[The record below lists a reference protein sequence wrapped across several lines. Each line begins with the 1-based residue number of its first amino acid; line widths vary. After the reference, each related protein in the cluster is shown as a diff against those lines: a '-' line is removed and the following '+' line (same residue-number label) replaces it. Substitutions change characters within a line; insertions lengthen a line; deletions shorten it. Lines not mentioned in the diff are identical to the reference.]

1 DVVTKEHDNQYVQLS
16 QDIVELDLADNGP
29 DSYLTGHQ
37 IQGRILFPAA
47 GYIVLAWKSLAKRC
61 GKPLYK
67 VPVVLEDVRF
77 HRAAIMQINGTT
89 RFNVTIMEGSGQFE
103 ISEAG
108 AVAASGRI
116 RMAGENE
123 KIIDMEP
130 PCPNAAD
137 IASCDLDAED
147 VYKELRLRGCEY
159 YDQFQGILKAN
170 IKRPNGMLKWDNN
183 WITFIDTMI
192 HGSSLAYPK
201 RALKL
206 PVKIISCRI
215 DPVVHM
221 EMTKKA
227 TESGVG
233 YVYDKRMRTCRSGGI
248 ILQGLKCN
256 TAPQRVTEDVMV
268 LNEHA
273 FVPHIDSES
282 TRQRRQAYLQEYI
295 DACSGAAQCIL
306 QNYCGEESES
316 LEAGKCIYNASGE
329 VTEYNL
335 KNKAENQGLLKTL
348 TSIQEEMNRSDLSLV
363 QIIQSAMETYEK
375 ELENDVIRTALF
387 EEDPLRHLLDVV
399 VENTSAT
406 KLEVCELVTGK
417 SHCILSSQ
425 FTQLLAMA
433 KTRLNVDYTVA
444 FPSDINFTSV
454 NVPEGTSLLH
464 WDPSAVPNKKLPEA
478 DLLVAC
484 LTTWGSSQLEILAQQ
499 LSVQS
504 KKQGFILI
512 ALRTAVTPAE
522 QVLMSMGC
530 IQLQV
535 HKEDDVES
543 FFNSYGFTVIGL
555 KSNNF
560 TTLLLLRK
568 TKGILEEAKPEVLDV
583 SSDNFHWI
591 EELRQKRSNT
601 RTCQTDTLFGCSL
614 MTTIQAASSAWQTA
628 SDGRQEEGI
637 LVTRSLSFLLRSRE
651 RGSFGVND
659 AAVFGSTSIAFS
671 EALDDRELGAETR
684 VSCRG
689 VRFNFGPCDA
699 AVSRPVFDDDGAALA
714 ATTKVADGVSAGVPH
729 ADPVDS

>member
-1 DVVTKEHDNQYVQLS
+1 
-16 QDIVELDLADNGP
+16 
-29 DSYLTGHQ
+29 
-37 IQGRILFPAA
+37 
-47 GYIVLAWKSLAKRC
+47 
-61 GKPLYK
+61 
-67 VPVVLEDVRF
+67 
-77 HRAAIMQINGTT
+77 
-89 RFNVTIMEGSGQFE
+89 MEGSGQFE

-406 KLEVCELVTGK
+406 KLEV
-417 SHCILSSQ
+417 
-425 FTQLLAMA
+425 F
-433 KTRLNVDYTVA
+433 
-444 FPSDINFTSV
+444 
-454 NVPEGTSLLH
+454 
-464 WDPSAVPNKKLPEA
+464 PNKKLPEA

-637 LVTRSLSFLLRSRE
+637 LGGDAVAAQDGGQSNREDAQHGDDSTMPYRQGELRQNPELAPGLKGTQTSQQKEVNEYQNQWWDKKIDDEQELNQHSLNSSRQPHAASPKGDRTEETNMAPDEVRNRVQRKKKKQWDVEVSLSSSDESSALVIDEAALQSLGRKNSEDTSKGRTRS
-651 RGSFGVND
+651 
-659 AAVFGSTSIAFS
+659 
-671 EALDDRELGAETR
+671 
-684 VSCRG
+684 
-689 VRFNFGPCDA
+689 GP
-699 AVSRPVFDDDGAALA
+699 SWTTNKDGR
-714 ATTKVADGVSAGVPH
+714 
-729 ADPVDS
+729 